1 VTYLAVGIDRG
12 QRLPRRPAFSA
23 QQTFQRRMLS
33 ILMPAYN
40 EAHSIA
46 ENVCETVET
55 MRALGIDFEIVV
67 IDDGSMDG
75 TVAAASSVLRTWP
88 DHVRVVRC
96 QRNEGK
102 GNALICGAWYAKG
115 DYVAFLDA
123 DMDLHPEQLAR
134 FFEIMTARNADAV
147 IGSKFHPD
155 SKVDYPL
162 QRRIY
167 SFFYYMLVRALF
179 GLPVRDTQTGIKLFK
194 REVLECVLPRI
205 LVKRFAFDLEL
216 LANAHHFGYRIVE
229 APVTLNFQ
237 RVCSR
242 LRFNA
247 VWNVLLD
254 TLAIFYRMRIL
265 HYYDRHERAARP
277 DGSAGSHEVVVP
289 AIIGE

>member
-1 VTYLAVGIDRG
+1 VSQMTTIN
-12 QRLPRRPAFSA
+12 FSRA
-23 QQTFQRRMLS
+23 GWVFLESKPSSAMLS

-40 EAHSIA
+40 EANSIA
-46 ENVCETVET
+46 GNVCETVET

-75 TVAAASSVLRTWP
+75 TDAAASAALRAWP
-88 DHVRVVRC
+88 DRVRVVRC
-96 QRNEGK
+96 SRNEGK
-102 GNALICGAWYAKG
+102 GNALICGAWYSKG
-115 DYVAFLDA
+115 EYIAFLDA
-123 DMDLHPEQLAR
+123 DMDLHPEQLAS
-134 FFEIMTARNADAV
+134 FFTIMEARNADVV

-155 SKVDYPL
+155 SKVDYPFL
-162 QRRIY
+162 RRIY

-194 REVLECVLPRI
+194 RGVLELVLPRI

-229 APVTLNFQ
+229 APVTLNFK

-242 LRFNA
+242 LRFSA
-247 VWNVLLD
+247 VWNVFLD

-265 HYYDRHERAARP
+265 RYYDRPQRAAVHLEHA
-277 DGSAGSHEVVVP
+277 DGSHEIVAP
-289 AIIGE
+289 IIIGE

>member
-1 VTYLAVGIDRG
+1 MTTIN
-12 QRLPRRPAFSA
+12 FSSEGWLFLEGKPSSA
-23 QQTFQRRMLS
+23 MLS

-40 EAHSIA
+40 EANSIA
-46 ENVCETVET
+46 ENVCETVAT
-55 MRALGIDFEIVV
+55 MQALGMNFEIVV

-75 TVAAASSVLRTWP
+75 THAAASNALRAWP

-96 QRNEGK
+96 WRNQGK
-102 GNALICGAWYAKG
+102 GNALICGAWYSKG
-115 DYVAFLDA
+115 EYVAFLDA
-123 DMDLHPEQLAR
+123 DMDLHPEQLAS
-134 FFEIMTARNADAV
+134 FFAIMEARQADVV

-155 SKVDYPL
+155 SKVDYPPL
-162 QRRIY
+162 RRVY

-194 REVLECVLPRI
+194 RAVLMRVLPRI

-229 APVTLNFQ
+229 APVTLNFK

-242 LRFNA
+242 LRLSA
-247 VWNVLLD
+247 VWNVFLD

-265 HYYDRHERAARP
+265 RYYDRPEPLAINLERA
-277 DGSAGSHEVVVP
+277 DGSHEIVAPVV
-289 AIIGE
+289 IGE

>member
-1 VTYLAVGIDRG
+1 
-12 QRLPRRPAFSA
+12 
-23 QQTFQRRMLS
+23 MLS

-40 EAHSIA
+40 EASSIA
-46 ENVCETVET
+46 QNVCETVET
-55 MRALGIDFEIVV
+55 MHSLGIDFEIVV

-75 TVAAASSVLRTWP
+75 THAAASDALRTWP
-88 DHVRVVRC
+88 EHVRVVRC
-96 QRNEGK
+96 SRNEGK
-102 GNALICGAWYAKG
+102 GNALICGACYAKG

-123 DMDLHPEQLAR
+123 DMDLHPEQLAG
-134 FFEIMTARNADAV
+134 FFTIMEARNADAV

-155 SKVDYPL
+155 SKVDYPPV
-162 QRRIY
+162 RRLY
-167 SFFYYMLVRALF
+167 SFIYYMLVRALF

-194 REVLECVLPRI
+194 RPVLEMVLPRV

-216 LANAHHFGYRIVE
+216 LANVHHFGYRIVE

-242 LRFNA
+242 LRLPA

-265 HYYDRHERAARP
+265 RYYDRPERFALSRDRAA
-277 DGSAGSHEVVVP
+277 GSQEIVVP
-289 AIIGE
+289 IVIGK